1 MKHLSNILGLGGAVV
16 AAMNVVNLA
25 EVTPASLAPVTL
37 GWPGGFLVVTDLLGG
52 IAMGCWVVLVTV
64 WVMVALVM
72 EAVVIRGATV
82 AGTDWTVTTGGSCP
96 TEMHR
101 TKS

>member
-37 GWPGGFLVVTDLLGG
+37 G
-52 IAMGCWVVLVTV
+52 
-64 WVMVALVM
+64 
-72 EAVVIRGATV
+72 
-82 AGTDWTVTTGGSCP
+82 
-96 TEMHR
+96 
-101 TKS
+101 